1 MRSEW
6 PAIRKTDGMARDPQ
20 HVQQSKS
27 RARLNP
33 LHGLSA
39 STTSRFALWLL
50 IGSLLIPLSTTTLRG
65 LHHLVSCIEEVD
77 QTFSVQS
84 FPNPRS
90 KDPNDRI
97 PLITGSTSV
106 VRQPPTGKCAAVEM
120 NMRVSP
126 DRKGFIV
133 ITLPVNNLTDR
144 DWVTSVILQLDGLK
158 TSVPVGRIPAG
169 QQATKQIR
177 VRLTQDLRSITGTLI
192 VGP

>member
-1 MRSEW
+1 MRREW
-6 PAIRKTDGMARDPQ
+6 VLIGKTACMARHPQ
-20 HVQQSKS
+20 RVQVTTN
-27 RARLNP
+27 RARFNP
-33 LHGLSA
+33 IAGLSA
-39 STTSRFALWLL
+39 STTSRLALWML

-126 DRKGFIV
+126 DNKGFVV

-169 QQATKQIR
+169 QQATKEIR